1 MKLMGKTRFLL
12 MFVILIFA
20 SIFYT
25 DHVYAK
31 EPEPEQVRIGLYLNN
46 IANID
51 LVENTFVADFYVW
64 FKWKGNFDPTKTY
77 EFTNSYEKW
86 SLTQTLAYDEPKLLP
101 DGSKYQTIRVEGKF
115 VCKFDLHAYPL
126 DVQALSIEIEDNKY
140 HSKDMLYLVDNKET
154 DFRKET
160 KVPGW
165 KITNLS
171 ADTFIYD
178 YKTNFG
184 DNTRDIQF
192 EKYSRFRYTIDI
204 SRPQMLFLF
213 KNILPIFIVL
223 ISVFTVF
230 YIHPFYIEV
239 RSGIIITALLSA
251 VALQITASS
260 DLGSVGYMVLIDKIY
275 NLSYTVTLLALIET
289 VIAIRYKDIGIA
301 EKAIKLDRLSFKVLG
316 IGSILCTI
324 FIIIGR

>member
-1 MKLMGKTRFLL
+1 MKLLNKASLFLII
-12 MFVILIFA
+12 VISYLSLLFNPA
-20 SIFYT
+20 YSQE
-25 DHVYAK
+25 K
-31 EPEPEQVRIGLYLNN
+31 EPEKVGIGLYLNN

-51 LVENTFVADFYVW
+51 LAENTFVADFYVW
-64 FKWKGNFDPTKTY
+64 FKWKGEFDPTKTY

-86 SLTQTLAYDEPKLLP
+86 SLTQTPAYEEPRILP
-101 DGSKYQTIRVEGKF
+101 DGSKYQIYRVEGKF
-115 VCKFDLHAYPL
+115 VCKFDLHSYPL
-126 DVQALSIEIEDNKY
+126 DIQALNIEIEDGKY
-140 HSKDMLYLVDNKET
+140 HSKDMVYYIDNKDT
-154 DFRKET
+154 DFEREI

-165 KITNLS
+165 KVTDLS
-171 ADTFIYD
+171 ASIFIYD

-192 EKYSRFRYTIDI
+192 EKYSRFKYTADI
-204 SRPQMLFLF
+204 SRPQLLFLF

-275 NLSYTVTLLALIET
+275 NLSYIVTLLALIET
-289 VIAIRYKDIGIA
+289 VVAIGYKDVGVG
-301 EKAIKLDRLSFKVLG
+301 EKAIKIDRITFKVLAL
-316 IGSILCTI
+316 GSIISTI
-324 FIIIGR
+324 LIIFNG